1 MSPAGATGCFD
12 HERAHLNT
20 LFDLRRWAD
29 VVQTGS
35 PMLGT
40 APDAAVHVLVSHA
53 LLQLGRYAVAY
64 RVAQQALARW
74 PTDADACLA
83 TVHAELDLGLHAQA
97 ERQARA
103 GLHHA
108 PDDARLVAVL
118 GRALLAL
125 GQYQAAHAQFA
136 NALELNPGAAYYRYL
151 ASIALWN
158 LGQHDHAR
166 SMLDD
171 ALAIDP
177 LDADYLG
184 LRAELERPHN
194 AQRAQELAR
203 QALRLNPRLDRAQ
216 HLLNRW
222 AHQRLYAA
230 LAMGV
235 GWALTAWAQW
245 GADFAGLSGLSGF
258 ACLAFAFNAV
268 VAVHLAVKLPKVW
281 LWGFCGVHAVLLN
294 ATNTQGLPPMLQAEG
309 ARAMFSLEALAFL
322 AGTGIMTVF
331 LVVLTSL
338 LRWLLWGGLTS
349 TWALVQS
356 LWVSRQHR
364 SSGALLRDL
373 LQRRRVQYNG
383 VAGVA
388 MMAGAWLPVHITVL
402 WHAFGLVPM
411 LWVLAKWQLPA
422 DHQPPFSVLWLLLG
436 LVPAILWTLAYTHL
450 QTLTA
455 AAYSGFAML
464 LGVYGA
470 MLANQA
476 QEGG

>member
-1 MSPAGATGCFD
+1 MQA
-12 HERAHLNT
+12 LQT
-20 LFDLRRWAD
+20 LFDLERWAD
-29 VVQTGS
+29 VVQMGS

-40 APDAAVHVLVSHA
+40 APNAAVHVLVSHA
-53 LLQLGRYAVAY
+53 LSQLERHAAAHH
-64 RVAQQALARW
+64 VAQQALARW

-83 TVHAELDLGLHAQA
+83 TVNAELALGLHAQA
-97 ERQARA
+97 ESQARV
-103 GLHHA
+103 GLRHA

-125 GQYQAAHAQFA
+125 GQHQAAHAQFA

-151 ASIALWN
+151 RAIALWN

-166 SMLDD
+166 SMLDQ
-171 ALAIDP
+171 ALAMAP
-177 LDADYLG
+177 LNADYLE
-184 LRAELERPHN
+184 LQAELERPYN
-194 AQRAQELAR
+194 AERAQQLAR

-230 LAMGV
+230 LAMGA

-245 GADFAGLSGLSGF
+245 GVGFPGLAG
-258 ACLAFAFNAV
+258 LAFAFSAV
-268 VAVHLAVKLPKVW
+268 VAVHLAVKLPTAW
-281 LWGFCGVHAVLLN
+281 LWGFCGVQALLVN
-294 ATNTQGLPPMLQAEG
+294 ATNTKGLPPMLHAEG
-309 ARAMFSLEALAFL
+309 ASALFSLEALAFL
-322 AGTGIMTVF
+322 AGTGVMTVC

-338 LRWLLWGGLTS
+338 VRWLLWGGLAN

-356 LWVSRQHR
+356 LWAARQHR
-364 SSGALLRDL
+364 GSGALVRDL
-373 LQRRRVQYNG
+373 LQRPRVQYNG

-388 MMAGAWLPVHITVL
+388 VMAGAWLPVHITVL

-411 LWVLAKWQLPA
+411 LWVWAKWRLPA
-422 DHQPPFSVLWLLLG
+422 DHRPSLSVLWMLLG
-436 LVPAILWTLAYTHL
+436 LVPAILWTLATPHL
-450 QTLTA
+450 QTLSI
-455 AAYSGFAML
+455 AAYSGVALL

-476 QEGG
+476 QEVG